1 MKKHNAET
9 IIRQLLALAD
19 ISVNGARPFDIQV
32 KNDALYSRIL
42 NDQALGVG
50 ESYMDGWWEI
60 EALDQFIDKILRAK
74 LDKIIRGSWKIKW
87 HILRSKLFNL
97 QSAARAFQVGRQHYD
112 RGNELYEAML
122 DKRMNY
128 SCAYWKNAK
137 TLDDAQEAKLDLIC
151 KKLNLNEGMSVLDIG
166 CGFGGFSKF
175 AAEKYKV
182 RVTGV
187 SVSKNQV
194 ELARRRSA
202 SLGVKI
208 ELMDYRKIEGNF
220 DRILSIGF
228 MEHVGY
234 RNYRTYME
242 TVNRLLK
249 KDGIALIHTIGQNES
264 ATTCNAWTDKYIFP
278 NGLVPS
284 LEQLSKAMEGLFVI
298 EDIHNF
304 GPDYDRTLMA
314 WYRNFENAW
323 EALKKKYDE
332 HFRRMW
338 RYYLLSSAGGFRC
351 RNNQLWQIVMT
362 KPGQPQPACRFGCVS

>member
-9 IIRQLLALAD
+9 IVRQLLTFAD
-19 ISVNGARPFDIQV
+19 ISINGARPYDIQV
-32 KNDALYSRIL
+32 KNNALYSRIL
-42 NDQALGVG
+42 KDQALGVG
-50 ESYMDGWWEI
+50 ESYMDGWWEV

-74 LDKIIRGSWKIKW
+74 LDEKVRGSWAIKW
-87 HILRSKLFNL
+87 HILRSRLFNL
-97 QSAARAFQVGRQHYD
+97 QSTARAFQVGRQHYD
-112 RGNELYEAML
+112 KGNDLYEAML

-128 SCAYWKNAK
+128 SCAYWKNADN
-137 TLDDAQEAKLDLIC
+137 LDDAQEAKLDLIC
-151 KKLNLNEGMSVLDIG
+151 KKLNLKAGMSVLDIG
-166 CGFGGFSKF
+166 CGFGGFAKY

-182 RVTGV
+182 QVSGV

-194 ELARRRSA
+194 ELARERCR
-202 SLGVKI
+202 GVKADI
-208 ELMDYRKIEGNF
+208 KLMDYREIKGTY

-242 TVNRLLK
+242 KVNSLLAE
-249 KDGIALIHTIGQNES
+249 DGIALIHTIGENES
-264 ATTCNAWTDKYIFP
+264 TTTCNAWTDKYIFP

-284 LEQLSKAMEGLFVI
+284 LAQLSKAMEGIFVI
-298 EDIHNF
+298 EDVHNF

-314 WYRNFENAW
+314 WYRNFEASW
-323 EALKKKYDE
+323 DRLKKKYDDR
-332 HFRRMW
+332 FRRMW

-362 KPGQPQPACRFGCVS
+362 KPGQPQPLCRFE

>member
-9 IIRQLLALAD
+9 IVRQLLTLAD
-19 ISVNGARPFDIQV
+19 ISVNGARPYDIQV
-32 KNDALYSRIL
+32 KNKALYSRIL
-42 NDQALGVG
+42 KDQALGVG
-50 ESYMDGWWEI
+50 ESYMDGWWEV
-60 EALDQFIDKILRAK
+60 EALDQFIEKILRAK
-74 LDKIIRGSWKIKW
+74 LDEKVRGNRAIKW
-87 HILRSKLFNL
+87 HILRSRLFNL
-97 QSAARAFQVGRQHYD
+97 QSSKRAFQVGRQHYD

-128 SCAYWKNAK
+128 SCAYWKNAAN
-137 TLDDAQEAKLDLIC
+137 LDEAQEAKLDLIC
-151 KKLNLNEGMSVLDIG
+151 KKLNLKAGMSVLDIG
-166 CGFGGFSKF
+166 CGFGGFAKY
-175 AAEKYKV
+175 AAENYKV

-194 ELARRRSA
+194 ELARERCRG
-202 SLGVKI
+202 LNINI
-208 ELMDYRKIEGNF
+208 ELMDYRKIEGTF

-242 TVNRLLK
+242 IVNRLLK
-249 KDGIALIHTIGQNES
+249 RDGIALIHTIGENES
-264 ATTCNAWTDKYIFP
+264 TTTCNAWTDKYIFP

-284 LEQLSKAMEGLFVI
+284 LAQLSKAMEGLFVI
-298 EDIHNF
+298 EDVHNF

-314 WYRNFENAW
+314 WHQNFENAW
-323 EALKKKYDE
+323 EALKKNYDE
-332 HFRRMW
+332 RFRRMW

-362 KPGQPQPACRFGCVS
+362 KPGQPQPLCRLG

>member
-9 IIRQLLALAD
+9 IVRQLLTLAD
-19 ISVNGARPFDIQV
+19 ISVNGTRPYDIQV
-32 KNDALYSRIL
+32 KNNALYSRIL

-50 ESYMDGWWEI
+50 ESYMDGWWEV
-60 EALDQFIDKILRAK
+60 EALDQFIDKILRAR
-74 LDKIIRGSWKIKW
+74 LDEKVRGNWAIKW
-87 HILRSKLFNL
+87 HILRSRLFNL
-97 QSAARAFQVGRQHYD
+97 QSSDRAFQVGRQHYD

-128 SCAYWKNAK
+128 SCAYWKGQDN
-137 TLDDAQEAKLDLIC
+137 LDDAQEAKLDLIC
-151 KKLNLNEGMSVLDIG
+151 KKLNLKAGMSVLDIG
-166 CGFGGFSKF
+166 CGFGGFAKY

-182 RVTGV
+182 QVTGV
-187 SVSKNQV
+187 SVSKKQV
-194 ELARRRSA
+194 ELARKKCSG
-202 SLGVKI
+202 LDINI
-208 ELMDYRKIEGNF
+208 ELMDYRKIKGRF
-220 DRILSIGF
+220 DRVLSIGF

-242 TVNRLLK
+242 TVNRLLND
-249 KDGIALIHTIGQNES
+249 DGITLIHTIGENES
-264 ATTCNAWTDKYIFP
+264 TTTCNAWTDKYIFP

-284 LEQLSKAMEGLFVI
+284 LAQLSQAMEGLFVI
-298 EDIHNF
+298 EDVHNF

-323 EALKKKYDE
+323 ETLRKKYDE
-332 HFRRMW
+332 RFRRMW

-362 KPGQPQPACRFGCVS
+362 KQGQPQPLCRYS